1 MRKVLEFLKTFCAL
15 DEGTVNWLHNN
26 AERIE
31 CKKNAIVLHT
41 GEICEHVWFIEIGL
55 LRAYEELPTGKEIC
69 NWFMKEN
76 DIATA
81 VNSFFTKTPSR
92 DVVQAYE
99 DCVLWR
105 VSRKALFD
113 AFSKHPNLTIVTL
126 LMIVRYYRQVYKW
139 ASFLRRGAQDEMYAD
154 LMQNDPELFQR
165 VTVKDMASF
174 MGVSEPI
181 YNTIRNDY
189 WVKKPKKR

>member
-31 CKKNAIVLHT
+31 CKKKAIVLHM

-81 VNSFFTKTPSR
+81 VDSFFTKTPSR
-92 DVVQAYE
+92 DVVQAEE

-113 AFSKHPNLTIVTL
+113 AFLKHPNLTIVTL

-174 MGVSEPI
+174 LGISEPI
-181 YNTIRNDY
+181 YNNIRNDY
-189 WVKKPKKR
+189 WGKKPKKR